1 MTGLTIR
8 PVHMKKRRSVL
19 ASLVTNDDGSIS
31 WTRVGVGVVLAA
43 ALLGAA
49 IVVGT
54 WADMW
59 AAQQALIKVDKPT
72 YVPPTST
79 LPAIATSLMTL
90 AGAWSAALLAL
101 VLAAKK

>member
-1 MTGLTIR
+1 VKER
-8 PVHMKKRRSVL
+8 PVL

-31 WTRVGVGVVLAA
+31 WRRVGFGV
-43 ALLGAA
+43 LLGAA
-49 IVVGT
+49 LIAAAILVGM
-54 WADMW
+54 WADTW